1 MLAGMR
7 VRRRPIAS
15 RTPACALARAAAV
28 VAVLAASFG
37 LASCSTQQADGIAS
51 AATAPL
57 GDLNLVNAPIPEVL
71 RTAQAAPYARPASLA
86 CEALL
91 ADVRALDEVLG
102 ADLDTP
108 PTDGNPGLLD
118 RAGSLVVDQ
127 ATSSLRRTTEGL
139 IPFRSWVRRLS
150 GAERYSRQVSAA
162 IAAGTV
168 RRSFLKGVAVA
179 QQCRAG

>member
-1 MLAGMR
+1 MK
-7 VRRRPIAS
+7 RPRPSGAIV
-15 RTPACALARAAAV
+15 ALVVAAAT
-28 VAVLAASFG
+28 G
-37 LASCSTQQADGIAS
+37 LASCTTQQADGLTS

-71 RTAQAAPYARPASLA
+71 RAAQAAPYARPASVA

-108 PTDGNPGLLD
+108 PTDANPGLLD
-118 RAGSLVVDQ
+118 RAGTLVVDQ
-127 ATSSLRRTTEGL
+127 ATNSLRRTTEGL

-150 GAERYSRQVSAA
+150 GAERYSRQVNAA

-168 RRSFLKGVAVA
+168 RRSFLKGIAVA
-179 QQCRAG
+179 QQCRAS

>member
-1 MLAGMR
+1 MPTLL
-7 VRRRPIAS
+7 V
-15 RTPACALARAAAV
+15 AAA
-28 VAVLAASFG
+28 AG
-37 LASCSTQQADGIAS
+37 LASCTTQQTDGIAA

-71 RTAQAAPYARPASLA
+71 RAAQAAPYARPASLA
-86 CEALL
+86 CETLL

-108 PTDGNPGLLD
+108 ATDTNPGLLE
-118 RAGSLVVDQ
+118 RAGTLVVDQ

-139 IPFRSWVRRLS
+139 IPFRSWVRKLT
-150 GAERYSRQVSAA
+150 GAERYSRQVNAA

-168 RRSFLKGVAVA
+168 RRSFLKGLAVA